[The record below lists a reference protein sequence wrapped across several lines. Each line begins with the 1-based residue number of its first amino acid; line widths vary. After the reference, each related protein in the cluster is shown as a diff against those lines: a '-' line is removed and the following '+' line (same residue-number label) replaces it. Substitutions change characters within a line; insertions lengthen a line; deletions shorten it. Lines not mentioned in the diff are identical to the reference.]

1 MKFIITERQLEKI
14 FEFIKKDIKYPEM
27 TKELLSPEKKLNLTP
42 WPQFISNWSEIEK
55 LIQENNLQM
64 PN

>member
-1 MKFIITERQLEKI
+1 
-14 FEFIKKDIKYPEM
+14 M